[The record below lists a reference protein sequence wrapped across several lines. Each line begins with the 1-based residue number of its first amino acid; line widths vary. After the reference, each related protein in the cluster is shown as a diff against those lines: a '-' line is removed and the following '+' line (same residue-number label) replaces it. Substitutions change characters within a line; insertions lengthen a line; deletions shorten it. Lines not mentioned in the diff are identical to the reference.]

1 VALLLRA
8 GERIGPYRLEERV
21 GEGAVGVV
29 YRAAAEA
36 RVVALKVLRPEL
48 AGNAVYRRR
57 LDHEARVARGLRHPN
72 LVAVVDTGESA
83 GLSWIASR
91 FVEGPS
97 LAGRLRAEGRL
108 AVEDVL
114 QVAAGVGAGLT
125 ALHRHG
131 LVHRDVKPSNV
142 LLASDGTP
150 LVTDFGLA
158 KGEALTALTRP
169 GQVVGTPQYLAPE
182 LVEGSGEASP
192 ASDVY
197 ALGCVVFEC
206 LAGRPP
212 FTGSVL
218 EVALAHLEDEPPD
231 PRELRQNLS
240 EELARVARTAL
251 AKDAAARP
259 RTPTMY
265 AHLLRAA
272 ADAG

>member
-21 GEGAVGVV
+21 GEGAVGIV
-29 YRAAAEA
+29 YRATVEA

-48 AGNAVYRRR
+48 AGNALYRRR

-72 LVAVVDTGESA
+72 LVAVIDTGESA
-83 GLSWIASR
+83 GLPWIASR
-91 FVEGPS
+91 FAEGPS

-114 QVAAGVGAGLT
+114 RVAGGVGAGLT

-218 EVALAHLEDEPPD
+218 EVALAHLEEEPP
-231 PRELRQNLS
+231 PLEGFSPGLGEAVL
-240 EELARVARTAL
+240 TAL